1 VTPEGIKPVGKP
13 ILLATPICY
22 KYKTVLAP
30 TLSEYNPTARMSGKR
45 FCDTTRV
52 SMEALGSGNA
62 LRWFP
67 QLKYK
72 KHKKIMVTILI
83 HEFHS
88 FVSVKILDGGEFPRV
103 RTTGRLDGLHKILKN
118 ELAHFKQMGIEVSFA
133 RKNGGKFGG
142 IKWKD
147 IAKLR

>member
-1 VTPEGIKPVGKP
+1 
-13 ILLATPICY
+13 
-22 KYKTVLAP
+22 
-30 TLSEYNPTARMSGKR
+30 
-45 FCDTTRV
+45 
-52 SMEALGSGNA
+52 
-62 LRWFP
+62 
-67 QLKYK
+67 
-72 KHKKIMVTILI
+72 MVTILI

-88 FVSVKILDGGEFPRV
+88 FVSVKILEGGDFPRV

-147 IAKLR
+147 IAGLR